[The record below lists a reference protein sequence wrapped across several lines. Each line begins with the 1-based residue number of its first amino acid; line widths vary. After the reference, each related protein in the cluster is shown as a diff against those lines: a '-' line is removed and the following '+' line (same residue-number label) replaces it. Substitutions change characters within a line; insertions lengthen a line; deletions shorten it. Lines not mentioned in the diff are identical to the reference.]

1 MRRYSEA
8 IWILVGMFPV
18 VPAWAQEQQ
27 RQPPPE
33 FRSGYALP
41 PLNAPMPR
49 AEVFTVVDLLVL
61 LAVLS
66 LTAWFLLGA
75 RSRAGVRVLAV
86 FSLLYFGFYR
96 LGCVCSIG
104 AVQNVALA
112 LVEPG
117 YVLPWSVGL
126 FFLLPLVF
134 ALFFGRV
141 FCAAACPLGALQD
154 LVLIRSRRLPAF
166 LEQGLSLIPYLYLGA
181 GLLMAATGTS
191 FLFCQYDPFVGFF
204 RFGGPATVMAFGA
217 ALLLLSTVVGR
228 PFCRFLCPYGVLLRA
243 CSGVARWRVRIAP
256 SACVQ
261 CHLCADA
268 CPFGAIRPVTPN
280 ADLEPRP
287 VGRRRLA
294 VLILLLPLL
303 VIGFSALGHLASP
316 ALARQNRVIALAER
330 VWLEEQGQLWQT
342 TEASE
347 GFWNSGRPPA
357 ELYREALAVRRRFGI
372 GATLLGGWFGLVV
385 GGRLILLAM
394 RRRRTEYEADPGACL
409 SCARCYAACPVR
421 GEVSISLPHRV
432 TGETGVTWSR

>member
-1 MRRYSEA
+1 MRRYIEA
-8 IWILVGMFPV
+8 IWILTGAFLTA
-18 VPAWAQEQQ
+18 PAWAQEQQ

-33 FRSGYALP
+33 FRSGYVLP

-61 LAVLS
+61 LAVLA
-66 LTAWFLLGA
+66 LTTWFLLGA
-75 RSRAGVRVLAV
+75 RSRASVRILAV

-112 LVEPG
+112 LVEPE
-117 YVLPWSVGL
+117 YVLPWSMGI

-154 LVLIRSRRLPAF
+154 LVLLRPHRLPAF
-166 LEQGLSLIPYLYLGA
+166 LEQGLSLIPSLYLGF
-181 GLLMAATGTS
+181 GLLMAATGTG

-204 RFGGPATVMAFGA
+204 RLGGPATVMAFGA
-217 ALLLLSTVVGR
+217 VLLLLSTVVGR
-228 PFCRFLCPYGVLLRA
+228 PFCRFLCPYSVLLRA
-243 CSGVARWRVRIAP
+243 CSGIARWRVRITP

-268 CPFGAIRPVTPN
+268 CPFGAIRPVTPD
-280 ADLEPRP
+280 ADPEPRP

-294 VLILLLPLL
+294 VLLLLLPVL
-303 VIGFSALGHLASP
+303 VLGFGMLGYQAGP

-330 VWLEEQGQLWQT
+330 VWLEEQGQMWQT

-357 ELYREALAVRRRFGI
+357 ELYREAVAIRRRFEI
-372 GATLLGGWFGLVV
+372 GTALLGGWFGLVV
-385 GGRLILLAM
+385 GGRLIALAI
-394 RRRRTEYEADPGACL
+394 RRRRTAYEADPGACL

-421 GEVSISLPHRV
+421 EGIPVSPPSGV
-432 TGETGVTWSR
+432 TGRVEVPWSR